1 MKLTEVKEAIMKE
14 DRTPLIFIFGTI
26 IGIPLYIIQNQY
38 LTHLT
43 STDTQNPASM
53 QDVLFPLLWIIVV
66 TTMLIYYLLLL
77 KRAIQHDIR
86 SYKMKKDERET
97 AHDFAVA
104 KTGYVVALIGIFLL
118 GIFGISDYQAYDGIF
133 AGIEV
138 NFLILLIIIL
148 RLRKRIQLDREN

>member
-1 MKLTEVKEAIMKE
+1 MKFAELKEAIMKE
-14 DRTPLIFIFGTI
+14 DRTPLVFIFGTI

-38 LTHLT
+38 LNYLT
-43 STDTQNPASM
+43 STENPASM
-53 QDVLFPLLWIIVV
+53 QDVLFPLLWIIAV
-66 TTMLIYYLLLL
+66 TAMLIYYLLLL

-104 KTGYVVALIGIFLL
+104 KTGYVVALIGIVLL
-118 GIFGISDYQAYDGIF
+118 GIFGTSDYQVYDGIF

>member
-1 MKLTEVKEAIMKE
+1 MKFAELKEAIMKE
-14 DRTPLIFIFGTI
+14 DRTPLVFIFGTI

-38 LTHLT
+38 LNYLT
-43 STDTQNPASM
+43 STENPASM
-53 QDVLFPLLWIIVV
+53 QDVPFPLLWIIAV
-66 TTMLIYYLLLL
+66 TAMLIYYLLLL

-104 KTGYVVALIGIFLL
+104 KTGYVVALIGIVLL
-118 GIFGISDYQAYDGIF
+118 GIFGTSDYQVYDGIF